1 MNVNFMYYI
10 GTVQQ
15 LSTIEG
21 LFKGIK
27 AEYPWRDDNW
37 SNFWNEDYVGE
48 FSYMRSKY
56 DRSTLNVTEHLFWYL
71 PDVYSPLGTLGY
83 IKPNISKIE
92 LCGEPIYINY
102 VDFINSILIG
112 LQREDGNLDIYY
124 DNRLFFNDVKD
135 YKTFVFGNN
144 LCRVCCFIFEDNT
157 MSLWFSALGNAPTLC
172 QSQEEFLQNMTEI
185 IIYLLS
191 IYTNSQELLSAFQE
205 YLQCIIEY
213 VNIDIGTTNNNN
225 DYRDIFNYDQD
236 DGEQ

>member
-37 SNFWNEDYVGE
+37 GNFWNEDYVGE

-56 DRSTLNVTEHLFWYL
+56 DRSTLNVKEHLFWYL

-144 LCRVCCFIFEDNT
+144 LC
-157 MSLWFSALGNAPTLC
+157 
-172 QSQEEFLQNMTEI
+172 QSQEEFIQNMTEI

-213 VNIDIGTTNNNN
+213 VNIDMGTTNNNN
-225 DYRDIFNYDQD
+225 GYRDIFNYDQD